1 MAYSTKLTLYQGAP
15 IDPARNMKI
24 ESIEDL
30 LSNIVSVSWTDFKRL
45 FPAETQTVKVAYS
58 DEETVFSQISD
69 MMFNYARVDYGD
81 GDNLFSWYYFVTS
94 MRFIADSTF
103 EVEMSLDVLN
113 SFAWESWLSPRTY
126 VRRALTKRW
135 ESNGMPVL
143 PFTAEDAQG
152 EIVRSDD
159 ELIPTSPVYLVWRNY
174 ESGKPACYYIPQSSS
189 QVKDAF
195 ASLIVESGLRFE
207 CTGLTSFLIDSG
219 KGTAS
224 KTLTAGA
231 YIFVSGIISD
241 SKGNQINKG
250 YIINDSG
257 TILLEATGA
266 TGSLIENTMKIKS
279 EGKFR
284 LFRETWVISQQP
296 NGGNVSFTKTGE
308 EKPLLTSPF
317 STLDRTQSDLA
328 KIVEIPYPAEGA
340 NLIYEIDSD
349 KHVYGRFVNLENSI
363 SWSTTQGLDGLD
375 TALKPTNPADTRTSA
390 YHFEPKLYSKQF
402 VYYKFVYDSYAAVV
416 GIDDFANPNFNVNIT
431 MTPSSSV
438 SSSLIFRLEP
448 VTGGWNE
455 IKEDF
460 PFLIASDRNNEVAI
474 YSSAWIDYLR
484 NGYNYDKKKQG
495 VDIAT
500 TSLSTVGSLLTS
512 VMSIIG
518 GAGLLASGGGAPA
531 GVSMIAGG
539 VASAVGSSVGAG
551 TSIASINLAQEQRE
565 ANYRRQAMNV
575 ASINDLSLFKAYG
588 GGGLRVQRWQP
599 RDDFNKRLQAMF
611 YYRGYNVSQ
620 VQAPQLHVR
629 KWFDF
634 IECAPSWTSS
644 ALENCQ
650 QRFLTLLEQKLGEGV
665 TIFHKV
671 EKSWD
676 LTQEKGNYEIDN

>member
-1 MAYSTKLTLYQGAP
+1 MAYSTKITLYQGAP
-15 IDPARNMKI
+15 IDSARNMKI
-24 ESIEDL
+24 DEIKTL
-30 LSNIVSVSWTDFKRL
+30 LEGVSSLEWADFKRV
-45 FPAETQTVKVAYS
+45 FPSENHLIKLSFS
-58 DEETVFSQISD
+58 DEEAVFSQESRLA
-69 MMFNYARVDYGD
+69 FNYARIDYDD
-81 GDNLFSWYYFVTS
+81 GDNLFSWYYFVNS

-103 EVEMSLDVLN
+103 EVELSLDVLN
-113 SFAWESWLSPRTY
+113 SFGWESWLSPRTY
-126 VRRALTKRW
+126 VRRALIKRW

-174 ESGKPACYYIPQSSS
+174 ESGKPACYYIPESVS
-189 QVKDAF
+189 QVKNAF

-207 CTGLTSFLIDSG
+207 CTRLTSFIIDSG

-224 KTLTAGA
+224 KILTAGA

-241 SKGNQINKG
+241 NKGNQINKG

-257 TILLEATGA
+257 TILLELTGA
-266 TGSLIENTMKIKS
+266 SGSLIENTMKIKAD
-279 EGKFR
+279 GKF
-284 LFRETWVISQQP
+284 LLYRETWVISQES
-296 NGGNVSFTKTGE
+296 NGGDVSFTKTGE
-308 EKPLLTSPF
+308 KKPLLTSPF

-340 NLIYEIDSD
+340 NIIYEIDAD
-349 KHVYGRFVNLENSI
+349 KHIYGRFVNLENSI
-363 SWSTTQGLDGLD
+363 SWSTTRELDELGI
-375 TALKPTNPADTRTSA
+375 ALKPTNPADTRVSA
-390 YHFEPKLYSKQF
+390 YLFEPKLYSKQF
-402 VYYKFVYDSYAAVV
+402 VYYKFVYDSYSAVV
-416 GIDDFANPNFNVNIT
+416 GIDDFLNPNFDIKIT

-460 PFLIASDRNNEVAI
+460 PFLIASERNNEVAI
-474 YSSAWIDYLR
+474 YSSSWIDYLR
-484 NGYNYDKKKQG
+484 NGYNYDKKKQRM
-495 VDIAT
+495 DIAT
-500 TSLSTVGSLLTS
+500 TSLSTVGSILTS

-531 GVSMIAGG
+531 GISMIAGG

-565 ANYRRQAMNV
+565 TSYKRQSMNV

-588 GGGLRVQRWQP
+588 GGGLRVQVWRP
-599 RDDFNKRLQAMF
+599 REDYNQRLQAMF

-650 QRFLTLLEQKLGEGV
+650 QRFLYLLEQKLGEGV
-665 TIFHKV
+665 TIFHKA
-671 EKSWD
+671 ENSWD
-676 LTQEKGNYEIDN
+676 LAQEKGNYEIDY